1 MMHLKLNPIVS
12 MNFRYNYE
20 KNSQLLETRGIG
32 FEEIIQAISEGNI
45 LDIRKHPNELKY
57 PDQKILYVRILE
69 EVYAVPFIEEEK
81 DWVFL
86 KTLFPTRKARKEFLG
101 I

>member
-1 MMHLKLNPIVS
+1 
-12 MNFRYNYE
+12 MNFKYNYE

-32 FEEIIQAISEGNI
+32 FEEIIQAIFEGNI

-69 EVYAVPFIEEEK
+69 EVYAVPFIEEK
-81 DWVFL
+81 DCFFL
-86 KTLFPTRKARKEFLG
+86 KTLFPTTKARKEFLAL
-101 I
+101 

>member
-1 MMHLKLNPIVS
+1 
-12 MNFRYNYE
+12 MNFKYNYE

-32 FEEIIQAISEGNI
+32 FEEIIQAITEGNI

-57 PDQKILYVRILE
+57 PNQNNLYVRVLE
-69 EVYAVPFIEEEK
+69 EVFAVPFIEEEN
-81 DWVFL
+81 DCIFL

-101 I
+101 K

>member
-1 MMHLKLNPIVS
+1 
-12 MNFRYNYE
+12 MNFKYNYE

-57 PDQKILYVRILE
+57 PEQKILYVRVLE
-69 EVYAVPFIEEEK
+69 EVYAVPFIEEK
-81 DWVFL
+81 DCFFL

-101 I
+101 V

>member
-1 MMHLKLNPIVS
+1 
-12 MNFRYNYE
+12 MNFKYNYE

-32 FEEIIQAISEGNI
+32 FEEIIQAIFEGNI

-57 PDQKILYVRILE
+57 PEQKILYVRVLE
-69 EVYAVPFIEEEK
+69 EVYAVPFIEEK
-81 DWVFL
+81 DCFFL

-101 I
+101 V

>member
-1 MMHLKLNPIVS
+1 
-12 MNFRYNYE
+12 MNFKYNYE
-20 KNSQLLETRGIG
+20 KNSQLLETREIG
-32 FEEIIQAISEGNI
+32 FEEIIQAIFEGNI

-69 EVYAVPFIEEEK
+69 EVYAVPFIEEK
-81 DWVFL
+81 DCFFL

>member
-1 MMHLKLNPIVS
+1 
-12 MNFRYNYE
+12 MNFKYNYE
-20 KNSQLLETRGIG
+20 KNAQLLQTRGIG

-45 LDIRKHPNELKY
+45 LDIRKHPNELKS

-69 EVYAVPFIEEEK
+69 EVYAVPFIEEK
-81 DWVFL
+81 DCFFL

-101 I
+101 V

>member
-1 MMHLKLNPIVS
+1 

-20 KNSQLLETRGIG
+20 KNSQLLKTRGIG
-32 FEEIIQAISEGNI
+32 FEEVIQSISEGNV
-45 LDIRKHPNELKY
+45 LDVRKHPNEITY
-57 PDQKILYVRILE
+57 PNQNILYVRILE

-81 DWVFL
+81 GCFFL

>member
-1 MMHLKLNPIVS
+1 MDFK
-12 MNFRYNYE
+12 YNYE
-20 KNSQLLETRGIG
+20 KNSQLLESRGIG

-45 LDIRKHPNELKY
+45 LDIRKTPNELKY
-57 PDQKILYVRILE
+57 PNQSVLYVRILE
-69 EVYAVPFIEEEK
+69 EVYAVPFVEEGN
-81 DWVFL
+81 DCIFL

>member
-1 MMHLKLNPIVS
+1 
-12 MNFRYNYE
+12 MNFKYNYE

-32 FEEIIQAISEGNI
+32 FEEIIQAIFEGNI

-57 PDQKILYVRILE
+57 PDQKILYVRMLE
-69 EVYAVPFIEEEK
+69 EVYAVPFIEEK
-81 DWVFL
+81 DCFFL

-101 I
+101 V

>member
-1 MMHLKLNPIVS
+1 MDFK
-12 MNFRYNYE
+12 YNYE

-57 PDQKILYVRILE
+57 PDQKILYVRVLE

-81 DWVFL
+81 DCFFL

-101 I
+101 L

>member
-1 MMHLKLNPIVS
+1 
-12 MNFRYNYE
+12 MNFKYNYE
-20 KNSQLLETRGIG
+20 KNFQLLETRGIG
-32 FEEIIQAISEGNI
+32 FEEIIQAIFEGNI

-69 EVYAVPFIEEEK
+69 EVYAVPFIEEK
-81 DWVFL
+81 DCFFL

-101 I
+101 V

>member
-1 MMHLKLNPIVS
+1 
-12 MNFRYNYE
+12 MNFKNNYE

-57 PDQKILYVRILE
+57 PEQKILYVRVLE
-69 EVYAVPFIEEEK
+69 EVYAVPFIEEK
-81 DWVFL
+81 DCFFL

-101 I
+101 V

>member
-1 MMHLKLNPIVS
+1 MPLKLDFKIS
-12 MNFRYNYE
+12 MNFKYNFE
-20 KNSQLLETRGIG
+20 ENSQLLETRGIG

-57 PDQKILYVRILE
+57 PDQKILYVRVLE
-69 EVYAVPFIEEEK
+69 EVYAVPFMEEEK
-81 DWVFL
+81 DRVFL

>member
-1 MMHLKLNPIVS
+1 
-12 MNFRYNYE
+12 MNFKYNYE
-20 KNSQLLETRGIG
+20 KNAQLLQTRGIG

-57 PDQKILYVRILE
+57 PDQKILYVRVLE

-81 DWVFL
+81 GCFFL

>member
-1 MMHLKLNPIVS
+1 
-12 MNFRYNYE
+12 MNFKYNYE

-57 PDQKILYVRILE
+57 PDQKILYVRVLE
-69 EVYAVPFIEEEK
+69 EVYAVPFIEEK
-81 DWVFL
+81 DCFFL

-101 I
+101 V

>member
-1 MMHLKLNPIVS
+1 
-12 MNFRYNYE
+12 MNFKYNYE
-20 KNSQLLETRGIG
+20 KNSQLLETRGLG

-57 PDQKILYVRILE
+57 PEQKILYVRVLE
-69 EVYAVPFIEEEK
+69 EVYAVPFIEEK
-81 DWVFL
+81 DCFFL

-101 I
+101 V

>member
-1 MMHLKLNPIVS
+1 
-12 MNFRYNYE
+12 MNFKYNYE
-20 KNSQLLETRGIG
+20 KNFQLLETRGIG

-57 PDQKILYVRILE
+57 PEQKILYVRVLE
-69 EVYAVPFIEEEK
+69 EVYAVPFIEEK
-81 DWVFL
+81 DCFFL

-101 I
+101 V